1 MLPNTTAFDYAK
13 SPIGSRDWCL
23 FWDGWQAALAAY
35 RATPPQAEAA
45 QPAGEP
51 DCWAILT
58 PNGSKL
64 VSPQE
69 AKGRK
74 DAYPLYT
81 LPPQVQRAGLSD
93 AQTME
98 LFMSLNAPCFK
109 AEGPSEMFSIIVKAV
124 EAELRKLWG
133 ISQAGDSHE

>member
-1 MLPNTTAFDYAK
+1 MSANEQRKAAEHAYITTAFDYAK

-23 FWDGWQAALAAY
+23 FWDGWQAA
-35 RATPPQAEAA
+35 RATPPQAETA

-69 AKGRK
+69 AKGHS
-74 DAYPLYT
+74 
-81 LPPQVQRAGLSD
+81 G
-93 AQTME
+93 
-98 LFMSLNAPCFK
+98 
-109 AEGPSEMFSIIVKAV
+109 
-124 EAELRKLWG
+124 
-133 ISQAGDSHE
+133 